1 MGGGDRMN
9 QDNLTI
15 QTFLDRKWID
25 IATLSFRHTGDVPY
39 KGTQLEYEFDYAIAN
54 PDRDDH
60 HAVSINYPVV
70 MMETYIDANGLLTF
84 IDDIIPSGSSRDF
97 LVRHLGISD
106 SSIDAQHFILLSTST
121 NAPIGNLRIKE
132 SLSHNVDGDGEAVG
146 QHFTLEHVIDKSS
159 DFLEYAQERGAACGG
174 ATGAGGAAPKLL
186 VRLNDANQV
195 WIDNLQLNNST
206 DIHYLVKFP
215 RGKTSIDSDIL
226 RAEYHFYHEL
236 HAMGFDTI
244 PIADMRLEEGVHVP
258 SLWLPRFDIEMDSI
272 GVAKRY
278 GMESLYSILKQ
289 RSGAYLDHNDAIDE
303 VIRKILGSDMFL
315 LNSDF
320 HFDEAAFVTEW
331 VKRDLLNIIF
341 GNSDNHGRN
350 TSFLRDEKGI
360 RFSPIYDFAPM
371 KADPEGIT
379 RLTKW
384 ASPMEK
390 GGEYDFGAIAQSLEV
405 YVAPAE
411 LMEELQNTAKDLLT
425 IKERLAVRGVP
436 PAILNHPGIGFNY
449 VEDKLKRWGLL

>member
-1 MGGGDRMN
+1 MK
-9 QDNLTI
+9 QDELTI
-15 QTFLDRKWID
+15 QAFLDREWVD
-25 IATLSFRHTGDVPY
+25 IAKLSFRNTNGVLF
-39 KGTQLEYEFDYAIAN
+39 KGTQLEYDFDHTILN
-54 PDRDDH
+54 PNSDDH
-60 HAVSINYPVV
+60 RAVSINHPVI
-70 MMETYIDANGLLTF
+70 MMEKYIDANGLLTF

-97 LVRHLGISD
+97 LVRHLGILD
-106 SSIDAQHFILLSTST
+106 HSIDAQHFILLSTST

-132 SLSHNVDGDGEAVG
+132 SLLHNSGGDEESVG
-146 QHFTLEHVIDKSS
+146 QHFTIEHVIDKSV

-215 RGKTSIDSDIL
+215 RGKANIDSDIL

-244 PIADMRLEEGVHVP
+244 PIADMRLEEGENVP
-258 SLWLPRFDIEMDSI
+258 SLWLPRFDIEMDSN

-278 GMESLYSILKQ
+278 GMESLYSMLKQ
-289 RSGAYLDHNDAIDE
+289 RSGAYVDHNHAIDD
-303 VIRKILGSDMFL
+303 VIRKIKGSDL
-315 LNSDF
+315 LLQNPDF
-320 HFDEAAFVTEW
+320 HFDASAFVAEW
-331 VKRDLLNIIF
+331 VKRDLLNIVF

-350 TSFLRDEKGI
+350 TSFLRDENGI
-360 RFSPIYDFAPM
+360 RFAPIYDFAPM

-379 RLTKW
+379 RVTKW

-390 GGEYDFGAIAQSLEV
+390 GGEYDFGAITKSLEV
-405 YVAPAE
+405 YVEPAE
-411 LMEELQNTAKDLLT
+411 LMAELQNTAKDLLT
-425 IKERLAVRGVP
+425 LKARLAVRGVP
-436 PAILNHPGIGFNY
+436 LAILNHSNIGFDY
-449 VEDKLKRWGLL
+449 IEDKLKRWGLL

>member
-1 MGGGDRMN
+1 MGDGDRMN

-15 QTFLDRKWID
+15 QAFLGRKWID
-25 IATLSFRHTGDVPY
+25 IATLSFRHTDGVLF
-39 KGTQLEYEFDYAIAN
+39 KGTQLEYDFDYTILN
-54 PDRDDH
+54 PNSDDH
-60 HAVSINYPVV
+60 RAVSINHPVI
-70 MMETYIDANGLLTF
+70 MMEKYIDANSLLTF

-97 LVRHLGISD
+97 LVRHLGILD

-132 SLSHNVDGDGEAVG
+132 SLLHNSDGDEESVG
-146 QHFTLEHVIDKSS
+146 QYFTIEHVIDKSV

-186 VRLNDANQV
+186 LRLNDANQV

-215 RGKTSIDSDIL
+215 RGKASIDSDIL

-244 PIADMRLEEGVHVP
+244 PIADMRLEEGEHVP
-258 SLWLPRFDIEMDSI
+258 SLWLPRFDIEMDSN

-278 GMESLYSILKQ
+278 GMESLYSMLNQ
-289 RSGAYLDHNDAIDE
+289 RSAAYLDHNDAIDE
-303 VIRKILGSDMFL
+303 VLRKILGSDML
-315 LNSDF
+315 LQNPDF
-320 HFDEAAFVTEW
+320 NFDVAAFVTEW

-350 TSFLRDEKGI
+350 TSFLRDEKSI

-390 GGEYDFGAIAQSLEV
+390 GGEYDFAAIAQSLEV
-405 YVAPAE
+405 YVAPVK
-411 LMEELQNTAKDLLT
+411 LMAELQNTAKDLLT
-425 IKERLAVRGVP
+425 LKARLAVRGVP
-436 PAILNHPGIGFNY
+436 LAILNHSNIGFDY
-449 VEDKLKRWGLL
+449 IEDKLKRWGLL